1 MGPGTQVTGNATYQ
15 ELAALSRSPFNV
27 DKDVPTAYIAR
38 PPADSPELA
47 ILFQREYDVT
57 IGLFSHDA
65 TDSHI
70 RAVTR
75 LWQEGVMALS
85 ITNNR
90 IDGVIVVHLSGAI
103 FFDEESTFLRVHVKA
118 LLHKSHQ
125 IVLDLGN
132 VTRID
137 SSGLGTLVAL
147 YASAGKVGGD
157 IRLANLGNHIKE
169 ALRITRLVTVF
180 DIFDSTEDAV
190 ASFNRATATG

>member
-1 MGPGTQVTGNATYQ
+1 
-15 ELAALSRSPFNV
+15 
-27 DKDVPTAYIAR
+27 
-38 PPADSPELA
+38 
-47 ILFQREYDVT
+47 
-57 IGLFSHDA
+57 
-65 TDSHI
+65 
-70 RAVTR
+70 
-75 LWQEGVMALS
+75 MALS

-103 FFDEESTFLRVHVKA
+103 FFDEESTFLRVQVKD
-118 LLHKSHQ
+118 LMDKSRQ

-147 YASAGKVGGD
+147 YASARKVGGD
-157 IRLANLGNHIKE
+157 IKLANLGNHIKE

-180 DIFDSTEDAV
+180 DIFDRTEDAV

>member
-1 MGPGTQVTGNATYQ
+1 MP
-15 ELAALSRSPFNV
+15 
-27 DKDVPTAYIAR
+27 
-38 PPADSPELA
+38 
-47 ILFQREYDVT
+47 
-57 IGLFSHDA
+57 
-65 TDSHI
+65 
-70 RAVTR
+70 
-75 LWQEGVMALS
+75 LS

-103 FFDEESTFLRVHVKA
+103 FFDEESTFLRVQVKD
-118 LLHKSHQ
+118 LLDKSLQ

-147 YASAGKVGGD
+147 YASARKVGGD
-157 IRLANLGNHIKE
+157 IKLANLGNHIKE

-180 DIFDSTEDAV
+180 DIFDRTEDAV

>member
-1 MGPGTQVTGNATYQ
+1 MTPLSTIAVTWTINVLRRPCT
-15 ELAALSRSPFNV
+15 V

-47 ILFQREYDVT
+47 ILFQREYVVT
-57 IGLFSHDA
+57 IGLFSHGS
-65 TDSHI
+65 TDSQI
-70 RAVTR
+70 RAFMR
-75 LWQEGVMALS
+75 LWREGVMALS
-85 ITNNR
+85 ITNSR

-103 FFDEESTFLRVHVKA
+103 FFDEDSTSLRVRVKD
-118 LLHKSHQ
+118 LLDKSRQ

-147 YASAGKVGGD
+147 YASARKVGGD

-169 ALRITRLVTVF
+169 ALRITRLVTLF
-180 DIFDSTEDAV
+180 DIFDKTEDAV